1 MQTTIIG
8 GNDMIIKD
16 LSTLES
22 DFCRQAT
29 VNTGSVRVRSMDID
43 MEYSL
48 FVYYFKEYIH
58 LSLSRYDDKDINED
72 VWEQLKNMG
81 MIYPDVFL
89 SDVEDMWI
97 NKEKQQL
104 HAKLLYKGV
113 ETWKN
118 ED

>member
-1 MQTTIIG
+1 
-8 GNDMIIKD
+8 MIIKD

-72 VWEQLKNMG
+72 VWEQLQDMG
-81 MIYPDVFL
+81 MIYPDVGL
-89 SDVEDMWI
+89 TDVEDMWI

-104 HAKLLYKGV
+104 HAKLNY
-113 ETWKN
+113 
-118 ED
+118 EDSKTRHNHED